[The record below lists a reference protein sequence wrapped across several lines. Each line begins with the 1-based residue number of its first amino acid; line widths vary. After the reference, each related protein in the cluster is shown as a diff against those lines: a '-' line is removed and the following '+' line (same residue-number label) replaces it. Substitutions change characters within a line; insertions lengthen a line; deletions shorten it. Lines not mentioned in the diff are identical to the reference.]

1 MKGTFEWSK
10 RDSTTRYICHS
21 FFLKDA
27 PRHAPQNQQ
36 VDDQKETLSMH
47 VLYQSILQN
56 DYAIVHWL
64 LKEEAQKLTTYKVVH
79 KKDVSNVKS
88 NNLHSSTSG
97 GGMG

>member
-1 MKGTFEWSK
+1 MKQARQHNAIYLSQL
-10 RDSTTRYICHS
+10 
-21 FFLKDA
+21 FLKDA

-88 NNLHSSTSG
+88 NNLH
-97 GGMG
+97 